1 MITSVKNPK
10 IQWIRSLLDKRADR
24 EREHAYVVEGVR
36 LVEEAVGSGIPIHHA
51 LYNAS
56 LSSRG
61 MATVA
66 AMQAMGVEVEEV
78 MPHVL
83 SAVTGTESPQGI
95 LAVMALEGLPLPPM
109 VDFALVLDTIRD
121 PGNLGTLLRSAA
133 AAGVQAVLISPET
146 VDVYSPKVV
155 RSAMGAH
162 FHLPITS
169 ADWQSIRQMLAT
181 WQVTTW
187 ITEAGAPQSMYTV
200 DFRMPTALVISGEA
214 TGTSDPAR
222 SLATGQVAIP
232 MPGRAESLNAA
243 VAGSILLFEVVRQ
256 RTT

>member
-10 IQWIRSLLDKRADR
+10 IQWIRSLLDKRQDR

-36 LVEEAVGSGIPIHHA
+36 LVEEAVGSGIPIRLA
-51 LYNAS
+51 LYTTS

-61 MATVA
+61 MASVA
-66 AMQAMGVEVEEV
+66 AMQTMGVDVEEV

-83 SAVTGTESPQGI
+83 SAVTGTETPQGV
-95 LAVMALEGLPLPPM
+95 LAVMELAGLPLPAL

-146 VDVYSPKVV
+146 ADVYSPKVV

-162 FHLPITS
+162 FHLPIVST
-169 ADWQSIRQMLAT
+169 DWQTIRNLLGIWKVKT
-181 WQVTTW
+181 WLTD
-187 ITEAGAPQSMYTV
+187 ADASMSMYTV
-200 DFRMPTALVISGEA
+200 DFRIPSALVISGEA
-214 TGTSDPAR
+214 TGISEGAR
-222 SLATGQVAIP
+222 ALAQGVVSIP

-243 VAGSILLFEVVRQ
+243 IAGSILLFEVVRQ
-256 RTT
+256 RTI